1 MYLITFV
8 LEKSLI
14 GTNLGSNYGLLIL
27 YMVCHLDF
35 IEDFD

>member
-1 MYLITFV
+1 MLFHILAKVQYVF
-8 LEKSLI
+8 
-14 GTNLGSNYGLLIL
+14 NSNYGLLIL